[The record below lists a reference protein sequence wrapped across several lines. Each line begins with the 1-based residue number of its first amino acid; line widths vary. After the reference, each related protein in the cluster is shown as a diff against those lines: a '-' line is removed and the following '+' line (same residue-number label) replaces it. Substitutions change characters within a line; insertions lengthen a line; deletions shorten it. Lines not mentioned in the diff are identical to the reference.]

1 MKQSVIRNRRAS
13 VIAISL
19 TAGIAFGA
27 PTRAFAD
34 GPEIFVINP
43 AGVTINNAASISSD
57 DMPAIAGLSVVEF
70 DEEYGPV
77 PFYNED
83 GTVGGGNVSITNSG
97 NLSTTAV
104 AFPTLAGLSPAGS
117 VTITNSG
124 SISATSIPP
133 AEGEGN
139 EYDDEIQSYG
149 IFASTGWR
157 EHVQLYDENGEPT
170 YQWEEVETPGG
181 DVTITNTGLI
191 TTAGNNRNFGIF
203 AESLEG
209 NITITNGT
217 VGNKT
222 SAAITQTGSYNSG
235 DRYQEGDGAAIAGG
249 SVRGKVTINNHA
261 NVTVADNAAIAGISG
276 SRVYDEQFDPNGSD
290 VKITN
295 NGDLKLGYGTGAQ
308 EGGSSNLIGIH
319 AGSSGGKVDIENTGK
334 IQSSGYVDSAIGAF
348 SGFATWVW
356 DGQNYGPVVEPG
368 GDIKITNSGE
378 IDIKGRTYSDEA
390 RGELADGTG
399 IYAESIGANIDITNS
414 GKITAGYGA
423 IAGFTRNGGD
433 ITIANTGSLATLLDD
448 SEMLVAE
455 AEDGGSISITNNGAL
470 NSSASG
476 VNAILAHSEF
486 YDERHEDYAPTL
498 QAAQQAAA
506 PADTVTVK
514 GSGNITL
521 SGNDSVGIDI
531 TNNHG
536 SSSVDYSGDV
546 TVSGDNSTGIVAS
559 GNSTVSI
566 KVSGDV
572 TASGENSYGI
582 VAAPDG
588 GQDEGDAPIAM
599 SVEVGAGSKVQGG
612 TGPRE
617 FGFSETESGDEVLA
631 GASGVL
637 FVGGDTNKLTNKG
650 TITALNGLAVSVFEG
665 TLTFTEENYQ
675 CYNDNC
681 EWTVAENDVEFIAG
695 DLTLTN
701 EKGAFILGDIVSGS
715 GDDEI
720 VNRGTIEGVID
731 LGGGLNSFV
740 NEKDGVFN
748 ARGVYSVAAE
758 DTLFTNAGILNPGGI
773 GVARGIEVVGNFV
786 QTADG
791 RFVVDIDDEGK
802 YTSDR
807 LFIDGSAELAG
818 VIVPNIVYIE
828 SGEPEGQ
835 DGLYPT
841 KEYLIVSAEEGASNE
856 GLSVVPKNLKVQST
870 LGFDFALDFRD
881 ENDVYLL
888 ATAKPIDNIVEAAV
902 DSAIASGAAGNAQ
915 NIASVGKTLE
925 AIEDQDVEALQPLI
939 DALRI
944 EADNPAEAAKVL
956 NRLIPQNQTGQ
967 TANTAK
973 ANLSVGNTMLSCA
986 EREGEYAYTREGKCY
1001 YAKIG
1006 ARRFDRDATAAGAGN
1021 EETGYE
1027 VLGGMQGALS
1037 DQVRLGFALGYESIS
1052 SDTFDTAQRLAK
1064 SDGDRFNFGAVVKNQ
1079 WGPVNAYLN
1088 LTGSY
1093 TDYEHT
1099 RYVNLGPGMETAKGD
1114 QDVWSGTTRL
1124 RLTYLNEMG
1133 PWYWKPMIDLA
1144 ATYIDLGGYTET
1156 GAGAANLRI
1165 ASSDEW
1171 LFSVMPGLEI
1181 GGQTRTADGTILRP
1195 YARAGIIIFD
1205 DNKTGVT
1212 ANFASAPA
1220 GVGPFDVTGEFDQV
1234 AADVEAGLYVLM
1246 TSGVNFK
1253 LNYEGRYGEDSQ
1265 QHGGSVKVTAPY

>member
-1 MKQSVIRNRRAS
+1 MTRMRHFGHIST
-13 VIAISL
+13 IALAL
-19 TAGIAFGA
+19 TAGFAA
-27 PTRAFAD
+27 HAVAD
-34 GPEIFVINP
+34 GPEIFILNP

-57 DMPAIAGLSVVEF
+57 EMPAIAGLAFVEF
-70 DEEYGPV
+70 GDEGPV
-77 PFYNED
+77 PDYNED
-83 GTVGGGNVSITNSG
+83 GTVNGGNVSITNSG
-97 NLSTTAV
+97 NLSTTAL
-104 AFPTLAGLSPAGS
+104 AFPALAGVSPAGS

-133 AEGEGN
+133 VGGEGQNYEN
-139 EYDDEIQSYG
+139 EVQGYG
-149 IFASTGWR
+149 IYASTGWS
-157 EHVQLYDENGEPT
+157 EYVQQYDQNGEPT
-170 YQWEEVETPGG
+170 YQWEPVETPGG
-181 DVTITNTGLI
+181 NITITNTGLI
-191 TTAGNNRNFGIF
+191 STAGNNRNFGII
-203 AESLEG
+203 AETLEG
-209 NITITNGT
+209 DITITNGAT
-217 VGNKT
+217 GNKT
-222 SAAITQTGSYNSG
+222 GAAITQTGTYTAPENEYY
-235 DRYQEGDGAAIAGG
+235 DEDGDGAAIAGA
-249 SVRGKVTINNHA
+249 SVRGNVTITNHA
-261 NVTVADNAAIAGISG
+261 NVTVADNAAIGGISG
-276 SRVYDEQFDPNGSD
+276 SRIYDEDFDPEGGD

-295 NGDLKLGYGTGAQ
+295 HGDLKLGYGSGAQ
-308 EGGSSNLIGIH
+308 AGGSEHLVGIA
-319 AGSSGGKVDIENTGK
+319 AGTSGGKVEIQNTGK
-334 IQSSGYVDSAIGAF
+334 IQSSGYVEAAISAF
-348 SGFATWVW
+348 SGVREWFF
-356 DGQNYGPVVEPG
+356 DGESEQQLIVPG
-368 GDIKITNSGE
+368 GGIKITNSGE
-378 IDIKGRTYSDEA
+378 IDVKGQANPNNEMLAPVEGFGIAALAIGSD
-390 RGELADGTG
+390 
-399 IYAESIGANIDITNS
+399 IDITNS
-414 GKITAGYGA
+414 GKITAGYMAIGA
-423 IAGFTRNGGD
+423 KTQYGGD
-433 ITIANTGSLATLLDD
+433 ITIANTGSLATLLED
-448 SEMLVAE
+448 SEIIVAE
-455 AEDGGSISITNNGAL
+455 AQDGGSISITNNGAL
-470 NSSASG
+470 SASASG
-476 VNAILAHSEF
+476 VNAILAHSEN
-486 YDERHEDYAPTL
+486 YDERNEGGEPTL
-498 QAAQQAAA
+498 QAAP

-521 SGNDSVGIDI
+521 TGDNSVGIDV

-536 SSSVDYSGDV
+536 ASSVDYSGDV
-546 TVSGDNSTGIVAS
+546 TVSGDNSVGIVAS

-588 GQDEGDAPIAM
+588 GQDEGDAPIEM
-599 SVEVGAGSKVQGG
+599 SVEVAAGSTVTGG
-612 TGPRE
+612 KGSRE
-617 FGFSETESGDEVLA
+617 FNFTEAENGDESLT
-631 GASGVL
+631 GAAGVL
-637 FVGGDTNKLTNKG
+637 FVGGDKNKLTNKG
-650 TITALNGLAVSVFEG
+650 TITAHNGLAVSVFEG
-665 TLTFTEENYQ
+665 TLTFTEEYYE

-681 EWTVAENDVEFIAG
+681 ESWVETNDVEFIAG

-701 EKGAFILGDIVSGS
+701 EKGAVILGDIVSGS
-715 GDDEI
+715 GDDQI
-720 VNRGTIEGVID
+720 INRGTIEGVID
-731 LGGGLNSFV
+731 LGGGLNAFV

-748 ARGVYSVAAE
+748 AWGVYSDSAE
-758 DTLFTNAGILNPGGI
+758 NTLFTNAGILNPGGI
-773 GVARGIEVVGNFV
+773 GQTRGINIVGNFV

-791 RFVVDIDDEGK
+791 RFIVDIDDKDK

-807 LFIDGSAELAG
+807 LYIDGTAELAG

-828 SGEPEGQ
+828 SGEPEGE

-841 KEYLIVSAEEGASNE
+841 KEYLIVEAEEGATDE

-870 LGFDFALDFRD
+870 LGFDFALDFRN
-881 ENDVYLL
+881 ETDVYLL

-902 DSAIASGAAGNAQ
+902 DDAIASGAAGNAQ

-925 AIEDQDVEALQPLI
+925 AIENEDVEALTPLI

-944 EADNPAEAAKVL
+944 EAENPTEAAKAL

-973 ANLSVGNTMLSCA
+973 SNLSVGNTMLSCA
-986 EREGEYAYTREGKCY
+986 EREGEFAYTREGKCY

-1006 ARRFDRDATAAGAGN
+1006 ARRFDRDASAAAAGN

-1064 SDGDRFNFGAVVKNQ
+1064 SDGDRFNFGTVIKNQ

-1099 RYVNLGPGMETAKGD
+1099 RFVNLGPGMETAKGD
-1114 QDVWSGTTRL
+1114 QDVWSGTARL

-1181 GGQTRTADGTILRP
+1181 GGQTRTADGTLLRP
-1195 YARAGIIIFD
+1195 YARAGVIIFD

>member
-1 MKQSVIRNRRAS
+1 MNHLGIRIGRAS
-13 VIAISL
+13 VLAMSL
-19 TAGIAFGA
+19 TAGIALGA
-27 PTRAFAD
+27 PIAALAD
-34 GPEIFVINP
+34 GPEIFILNP

-57 DMPAIAGLSVVEF
+57 DMPAIAGLAFVSF
-70 DEEYGPV
+70 GEYGPV
-77 PFYNED
+77 PDYNED
-83 GTVGGGNVSITNSG
+83 GTVNGGNVSITNSG
-97 NLSTTAV
+97 NLSTTSL
-104 AFPTLAGLSPAGS
+104 AFPALAGVTPAGS
-117 VTITNSG
+117 VTINNSG
-124 SISATSIPP
+124 SVSATSIPP
-133 AEGEGN
+133 AGGEGN
-139 EYDDEIQSYG
+139 HYDDEIQGYG

-157 EHVQLYDENGEPT
+157 EHIQLFDENGQPT
-170 YQWEEVETPGG
+170 GQWEEVETPGG
-181 DVTITNTGLI
+181 NVTITNTGLI
-191 TTAGNNRNFGIF
+191 TTAGNNRNFGIL

-209 NITITNGT
+209 NIAITNGT
-217 VGNKT
+217 AGNKT
-222 SAAITQTGSYNSG
+222 AAAITQTGTYDSG
-235 DRYQEGDGAAIAGG
+235 YRYQDGDGAAIGG
-249 SVRGKVTINNHA
+249 ASLRGNVTITNHA
-261 NVTVADNAAIAGISG
+261 NITVADNAAIGGISG
-276 SRVYDEQFDPNGSD
+276 SRVNDERFDSEGGD

-295 NGDLKLGYGTGAQ
+295 NGDLKLGYGNGAQ
-308 EGGSSNLIGIH
+308 EGGSSNLVGIA
-319 AGSSGGKVDIENTGK
+319 AGSSGGKVEIQNTGK
-334 IQSSGYVDSAIGAF
+334 IQSSGFIDTAISAF
-348 SGFATWVW
+348 SGVRQWFY
-356 DGQNYGPVVEPG
+356 DGQSEQQMIMPG
-368 GDIKITNSGE
+368 GGITINNSGE
-378 IDIKGRTYSDEA
+378 IDVKGQANSNNEMLAPVEGFGIAARAIGSD
-390 RGELADGTG
+390 
-399 IYAESIGANIDITNS
+399 INITNS
-414 GKITAGYGA
+414 GKINAGYMAIGA
-423 IAGFTRNGGD
+423 KTQYGGD

-455 AEDGGSISITNNGAL
+455 AQDGGSISITNNGAL
-470 NSSASG
+470 SATGSG
-476 VNAILAHSEF
+476 VNAILAHSEN
-486 YDERHEDYAPTL
+486 YDERHEDNAPSS
-498 QAAQQAAA
+498 QAAQQAAP
-506 PADTVTVK
+506 PADTVSVK

-521 SGNDSVGIDI
+521 TGNDSVGIDV

-546 TVSGDNSTGIVAS
+546 TVSGDNSVGIVAS

-572 TASGENSYGI
+572 ITSGENSYGI

-588 GQDEGDAPIAM
+588 GQDEDDGPIAM

-617 FGFSETESGDEVLA
+617 FGFSETESGDEIWT

-637 FVGGDTNKLTNKG
+637 FLGGDTNKLTNKG

-665 TLTFTEENYQ
+665 TLTFTEEGYECFNE
-675 CYNDNC
+675 NC
-681 EWTVAENDVEFIAG
+681 ESWVETNEVEFTAG
-695 DLTLTN
+695 DMTLNN

-715 GDDEI
+715 GDDQI
-720 VNRGTIEGVID
+720 VNRGTMDGYVF

-748 ARGVYSVAAE
+748 ARGIYSDAAE
-758 DTLFTNAGILNPGGI
+758 DTLFTNSGILNPGGI
-773 GVARGIEVVGNFV
+773 GTVRGIEIVGNFI

-791 RFVVDIDDEGK
+791 RFVVDIDDKGK

-828 SGEPEGQ
+828 SGEPEGE

-841 KEYLIVSAEEGASNE
+841 KEYLIVSADEGASDE

-881 ENDVYLL
+881 ETDVYLL

-915 NIASVGKTLE
+915 NIASVGTTLE
-925 AIEDQDVEALQPLI
+925 AIENQDFEALTPLI
-939 DALRI
+939 DALRN
-944 EADNPAEAAKVL
+944 EADNPVEAAKAL
-956 NRLIPQNQTGQ
+956 NRLIPQSQTGQ

-973 ANLSVGNTMLSCA
+973 STLGVGNTMLSCA
-986 EREGEYAYTREGKCY
+986 EREGEYAYTREGQCY

-1006 ARRFDRDATAAGAGN
+1006 ARRSDRDASTTGAGN
-1021 EETGYE
+1021 EETAYE
-1027 VLGGMQGALS
+1027 VLGGIQGAVS
-1037 DQVRLGFALGYESIS
+1037 DQVRLGFALGYESLS

-1079 WGPVNAYLN
+1079 WGPINGYLN

-1099 RYVNLGPGMETAKGD
+1099 RFVNLGPGLETAKGD
-1114 QDVWSGTTRL
+1114 QDVWSGTARL

-1165 ASSDEW
+1165 AQTGEW

-1195 YARAGIIIFD
+1195 YARAGVFIFD
-1205 DNKTGVT
+1205 NNETGVT
-1212 ANFASAPA
+1212 ANFAAAPA
-1220 GVGPFDVTGEFDQV
+1220 GVGPFVVNGEFDQV
-1234 AADVEAGLYVLM
+1234 SADVEAGLHVLM

-1253 LNYEGRYGEDSQ
+1253 LNYEGRYGEDTQ
-1265 QHGGSVKVTAPY
+1265 QHGGSIKVTAPY